1 MEEVLL
7 SVVVME
13 SDARGIL
20 RRNCLSIN
28 KQVVRAGVSG
38 DKIRRMKT
46 TVRRSGS
53 AAAQQHVGAIGAAP
67 VRVAAPAPGRSAA
80 RAVVQPADEAA
91 VPGRVAAPLPPR
103 RTQAQRRAQAEQ
115 RLLDAAL
122 EIVART
128 GSVRMTLAQVG
139 EAAGYSRGLAAHR
152 FGSKAGLLRALAA
165 HINARFVAQ
174 IPTASANLSGLA
186 VIRRNIRVYFERTD
200 RTWTTTRALLVMM
213 TEGFM
218 EGSAMRGDLA
228 EYNRAALAALEKHIR
243 IGIGVEHAKLVE
255 GLRRIDS
262 FFVRHGAAAGGGGP
276 A

>member
-1 MEEVLL
+1 
-7 SVVVME
+7 
-13 SDARGIL
+13 
-20 RRNCLSIN
+20 
-28 KQVVRAGVSG
+28 
-38 DKIRRMKT
+38 MKT

-53 AAAQQHVGAIGAAP
+53 AAAQQHEGAIGAAP
-67 VRVAAPAPGRSAA
+67 GRVA
-80 RAVVQPADEAA
+80 AA
-91 VPGRVAAPLPPR
+91 VPGRAAAPLQPR

-174 IPTASANLSGLA
+174 IPAASANLSGLA

-243 IGIGVEHAKLVE
+243 IGI
-255 GLRRIDS
+255 
-262 FFVRHGAAAGGGGP
+262 AAGEVRADVDPVTMPVILLGAMRGVMLQWLLDGDIDLLRVRDRMLELVDRTL
-276 A
+276 AR